1 MVSRRVN
8 ASLTRYLQKTPEQ
21 KRLESLYA
29 RRAALDLVIQR
40 LEDYWRTRAKRLAST
55 LLKIA

>member
-1 MVSRRVN
+1 VN

-40 LEDYWRTRAKRLAST
+40 LEDYWRARAKRLAST